1 MGPKKAQPKPKA
13 APKASP
19 KAAPT
24 AKAKSSAKSPP
35 AKKGSKQ
42 KEPAGKKPV
51 AKAKP
56 KAKPAAKVESGPPT
70 PSPQLFI
77 QRPRSFGIGQ
87 QVLPKGR
94 DLTRYV
100 KWPAYVKRQ
109 RQKRVLQK
117 RLRVPPAINQFNYT
131 LDRHNKKELF
141 KFALK
146 YKPESA
152 VERRKRLKAEAEAK
166 LKDPKAPASL
176 PPPRLICGAQRVFR
190 MVEQKR
196 AKLVMIAH
204 DVDPI
209 ELVICLPALCKKQ
222 GVPYCIVKGKANLG
236 QLVGTKTTTCCAF
249 MNVAP
254 SDKPTFDKLCEA
266 VKLSF
271 NERYEDITKKWG
283 GLKLSTKSKQAMAK
297 KRRKL
302 APKTLKVA

>member
-1 MGPKKAQPKPKA
+1 MAPKKAQPKAKA

-19 KAAPT
+19 KAAPK
-24 AKAKSSAKSPP
+24 AKAKPAGKAPA

-51 AKAKP
+51 GKAKP
-56 KAKPAAKVESGPPT
+56 KAKPAPKVPSGPPT

-77 QRPRSFGIGQ
+77 KRPRSTGIGQ
-87 QVLPKGR
+87 HVLPKGR

-146 YKPESA
+146 YKPESS

-176 PPPRLICGAQRVFR
+176 PPPRLISGAQRVFR

-209 ELVICLPALCKKQ
+209 EIVI
-222 GVPYCIVKGKANLG
+222 
-236 QLVGTKTTTCCAF
+236 
-249 MNVAP
+249 
-254 SDKPTFDKLCEA
+254 
-266 VKLSF
+266 
-271 NERYEDITKKWG
+271 ERHAWFE
-283 GLKLSTKSKQAMAK
+283 
-297 KRRKL
+297 RRKYVHCRL
-302 APKTLKVA
+302 GDCALLG